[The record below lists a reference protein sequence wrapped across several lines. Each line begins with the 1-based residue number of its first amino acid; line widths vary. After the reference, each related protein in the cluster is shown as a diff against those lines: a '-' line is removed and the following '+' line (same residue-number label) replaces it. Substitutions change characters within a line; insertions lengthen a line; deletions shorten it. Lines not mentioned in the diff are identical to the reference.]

1 MGEAL
6 IFLGILIFSAHLF
19 SMIFS
24 RKKIPDVLLLLIIGI
39 IVGPLLG
46 LISPTFM
53 GRAGGI
59 FTTVVL
65 VVILFDAGT
74 DISIHDLKN
83 AWKPT
88 ITLSISSV
96 IGSIVLVTLI
106 VYGIGQ
112 LVAYS
117 SGLLNPQTLAAGELA
132 SESKGLSF
140 LNSFIIGI
148 ILSGTSSAVV
158 IPLTQQLKLGKDAK
172 TALILES
179 AITDIICFVLALAF
193 MQSALAG
200 GGVDIGSITGGVISS
215 FVMATI
221 IGFVSA
227 LVWASLLHKIRTFK
241 NSMFLTPAFL
251 FIVYGISESL
261 GFSGAIAALA
271 VGITITNMDFF
282 NFKFLEKHQKGKN
295 LKQTEN
301 EKAFIGEIVF
311 VLKTFFFVYIGISIP
326 FNNVIALATG
336 LIVTIIL
343 LIMRIYIAKYFS
355 PKSSNGYDKSI
366 IALMIPKGLAAAV
379 LASIPEQMGLPQ
391 GDLIKS
397 VVFATVLFSILICS
411 IFIFIIGRYPKANV
425 LMRVFFKSKT
435 KAQKQVPIIEEIR
448 EIEE

>member
-88 ITLSISSV
+88 ITLTISSV
-96 IGSIVLVTLI
+96 IGSIILVTAI

-112 LVAYS
+112 LVYYAS
-117 SGLLNPQTLAAGELA
+117 SGMVSDNLLPLIRENTVAAISNEVLHPI
-132 SESKGLSF
+132 KGVSF
-140 LNSFIIGI
+140 VNSLIIGI

-158 IPLTQQLKLGKDAK
+158 IPLAQQLKLGKDAK
-172 TALILES
+172 TALVLES

-200 GGVDIGSITGGVISS
+200 GGVNIGSITGGVISS

-227 LVWASLLHKIRTFK
+227 LAWASLLHKIRTFK
-241 NSMFLTPAFL
+241 NSMFLTPAYL

-261 GFSGAIAALA
+261 GFSGAITALA

-282 NFKFLEKHQKGKN
+282 KFKFLEKHQKGKN

-301 EKAFIGEIVF
+301 EE
-311 VLKTFFFVYIGISIP
+311 SI
-326 FNNVIALATG
+326 
-336 LIVTIIL
+336 
-343 LIMRIYIAKYFS
+343 YW
-355 PKSSNGYDKSI
+355 
-366 IALMIPKGLAAAV
+366 
-379 LASIPEQMGLPQ
+379 
-391 GDLIKS
+391 
-397 VVFATVLFSILICS
+397 
-411 IFIFIIGRYPKANV
+411 
-425 LMRVFFKSKT
+425 
-435 KAQKQVPIIEEIR
+435 
-448 EIEE
+448 